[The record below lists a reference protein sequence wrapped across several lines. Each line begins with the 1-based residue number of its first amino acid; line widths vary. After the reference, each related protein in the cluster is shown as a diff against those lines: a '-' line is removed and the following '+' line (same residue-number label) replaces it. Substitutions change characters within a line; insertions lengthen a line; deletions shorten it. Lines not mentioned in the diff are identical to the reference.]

1 MGLPE
6 NVQSPLPVLI
16 VLPMTIDKPREECAI
31 FGVLNAQD
39 AAAHCVLGLHA
50 LQHRGQEASGIVS
63 TTGKD
68 FFQRTAFGRVG
79 DQFNKGS
86 VIDHLAGT
94 AAIGHNRYS
103 TSGSKQNYANIQPL
117 FAELETG
124 GLALAHNGNLTN
136 ARELRTSLVKRG
148 CLFRTSMDTEVV
160 IHLIAV
166 SEEQTLHGRIVDALS
181 QVEGAYSMVLLTDN
195 SLIGVRDP
203 YGVRPL
209 VLGQMEDSWIL
220 ASETCA
226 FDIIGATF
234 VRDIEPGE
242 MVTITEAGVESTR
255 PFAESPP
262 SRFCIFE
269 YVYFSRPD
277 SFIQGQHV
285 YDTRKRMGQELALA
299 EKHIIDV
306 VVPVP
311 DSGVPAA
318 LGYAQE
324 LGCPFELGI
333 IRNHYVGRTF
343 IEPTDEI
350 RHLGVKLKHNANRTV
365 LKGKRVA
372 LVDDSIV
379 RGTTLQK
386 VAEMVRDAGAAEIH
400 IRISCPEWMA
410 TCHYRVDTPKTSELL
425 ASTHAHNEMPAHFNV
440 ESVAFLDID
449 ALYRAVGEEGR
460 DAAAPQYCDAC
471 FTGEYPVLPEQA
483 DEPPVTVYTMDAAT
497 A

>member
-1 MGLPE
+1 
-6 NVQSPLPVLI
+6 
-16 VLPMTIDKPREECAI
+16 MTIDKPREECAV
-31 FGVLNAQD
+31 FGVFNAQD

-63 TTGKD
+63 TDGRD
-68 FFQRTAFGRVG
+68 FFQRLAFGRVG

-86 VIDHLAGT
+86 VIDYLVGT

-117 FAELETG
+117 IAELETG

-136 ARELRTSLVKRG
+136 ARELRKKLVRRG
-148 CLFRTSMDTEVV
+148 CLFRTSMDTEAVV
-160 IHLIAV
+160 HLIAV
-166 SEEQTLHGRIVDALS
+166 SDGNTLHDKVIDALS
-181 QVEGAYSMVLLTDN
+181 RVEGAYSMVLLTKD

-203 YGVRPL
+203 LGVRPL
-209 VLGQMEDSWIL
+209 VLGKLDDSWIL

-226 FDIIGATF
+226 FDIIGAEF

-242 MVTITEAGVESTR
+242 MVTITETGVKSTR
-255 PFAESPP
+255 PFGAST

-277 SFIQGQHV
+277 SFIEGRHV
-285 YDTRKRMGQELALA
+285 YDTRKAMGEELAHA
-299 EKHIIDV
+299 ETQEIDV

-311 DSGVPAA
+311 DSGVPAS
-318 LGYAQE
+318 LGYAQA

-379 RGTTLQK
+379 RGTTLRK
-386 VAEMVRDAGAAEIH
+386 VAAMVRDAGAKEIH
-400 IRISCPEWMA
+400 IRISCPQWIA
-410 TCHYRVDTPKTSELL
+410 SCHYGVDTPESSELI
-425 ASTHAHNEMPAHFNV
+425 ATTHSLEQMREYFNV
-440 ESVAFLDID
+440 ESVDFLDIN
-449 ALYRAVGEEGR
+449 ALYRAVGENGR
-460 DAAAPQYCDAC
+460 NKPAPQYCDAC
-471 FTGEYPVLPEQA
+471 FTGEYPVQPE
-483 DEPPVTVYTMDAAT
+483 EPETNVIHVHTMSA
-497 A
+497 

>member
-1 MGLPE
+1 
-6 NVQSPLPVLI
+6 
-16 VLPMTIDKPREECAI
+16 MTHDKPREECAV
-31 FGVLNAQD
+31 FGVFGAQD

-63 TTGKD
+63 TDGKD
-68 FFQRTAFGRVG
+68 FYQRLAFGRVG

-86 VIDHLAGT
+86 VIDELVGT
-94 AAIGHNRYS
+94 SAIGHNRYS

-117 FAELETG
+117 FAELATG

-136 ARELRTSLVKRG
+136 ARALRQTLVERG
-148 CLFRTSMDTEVV
+148 CLFRTSMDTEAV

-166 SEEQTLHGRIVDALS
+166 SEAPTLEERLIDGLS
-181 QVEGAYSMVLLTDN
+181 KVEGAYSMVLLSQD
-195 SLIGVRDP
+195 SMIGIRDP
-203 YGVRPL
+203 HGVRPL
-209 VLGQMEDSWIL
+209 VLGQLDGAWIL

-226 FDIIGATF
+226 FDIIGASF
-234 VRDIEPGE
+234 VRDIDPGE
-242 MVTITEAGVESTR
+242 MVIITAAGVESRR
-255 PFAESPP
+255 PFPEQPS

-277 SFIQGQHV
+277 SFIQGRHV
-285 YDTRKRMGQELALA
+285 YETRKRMGRELALA
-299 EKHIIDV
+299 EQHEVDV

-324 LGCPFELGI
+324 LGVPFELGI

-365 LKGKRVA
+365 LAGKRVA

-379 RGTTLQK
+379 RGTTLRK
-386 VAEMVRDAGAAEIH
+386 VAAMVRDAGAAEIH
-400 IRISCPEWMA
+400 IRISCPEWIA
-410 TCHYRVDTPKTSELL
+410 TCHYGVDTPRSSELL
-425 ASTHAHNEMPAHFNV
+425 ATTHDLSMMRAHFNV
-440 ESVAFLDID
+440 ESVAFLSID
-449 ALYRAVGEEGR
+449 SLYKAVSAEKR
-460 DAAAPQYCDAC
+460 DGDTPQFCDAC
-471 FTGEYPVLPEQA
+471 FTGEYPVAPA
-483 DEPPVTVYTMDAAT
+483 EPDNTTVETVHMHTMSAR
-497 A
+497 

>member
-1 MGLPE
+1 
-6 NVQSPLPVLI
+6 
-16 VLPMTIDKPREECAI
+16 MTIDKPREECAV
-31 FGVLNAQD
+31 FGVFNTQD

-63 TTGKD
+63 TDGKD
-68 FFQRTAFGRVG
+68 FFQRLAFGRVG

-86 VIDHLAGT
+86 VIDHLVGT

-117 FAELETG
+117 IAELETG

-136 ARELRTSLVKRG
+136 ARELRTKLVRRG
-148 CLFRTSMDTEVV
+148 CLFRTSMDTEAV

-166 SEEQTLHGRIVDALS
+166 SEGETLHDKIVDALS
-181 QVEGAYSMVLLTDN
+181 RVEGAYSMVLLTEDA
-195 SLIGVRDP
+195 LIGVRDP
-203 YGVRPL
+203 LGVRPL
-209 VLGQMEDSWIL
+209 VLGQLEGSWIL

-226 FDIIGATF
+226 FDIIGAEF

-242 MVTITEAGVESTR
+242 MVTITADGVQSSR
-255 PFAESPP
+255 PFGNSQP

-277 SFIQGQHV
+277 SFIQGRHV
-285 YDTRKRMGQELALA
+285 YDTRKRMGEELAYA
-299 EKHIIDV
+299 ERHDIDV

-311 DSGVPAA
+311 DSGVPAS
-318 LGYAQE
+318 LGYAQA

-365 LKGKRVA
+365 LKGKKVA

-379 RGTTLQK
+379 RGTTLRK
-386 VAEMVRDAGAAEIH
+386 VASMIRDAGAKEIH
-400 IRISCPEWMA
+400 IRISCPQWIA
-410 TCHYRVDTPKTSELL
+410 TCHYGVDTPKSSELI
-425 ASTHAHNEMPAHFNV
+425 ATTHTLEQMPEHFNV
-440 ESVAFLDID
+440 ESVQYLGID
-449 ALYRAVGEEGR
+449 ALYRAVGETGR
-460 DAAAPQYCDAC
+460 SSPSPQYCDAC
-471 FTGEYPVLPEQA
+471 FTGEYPVQPEETDDPIVQVHTLSA
-483 DEPPVTVYTMDAAT
+483 
-497 A
+497 